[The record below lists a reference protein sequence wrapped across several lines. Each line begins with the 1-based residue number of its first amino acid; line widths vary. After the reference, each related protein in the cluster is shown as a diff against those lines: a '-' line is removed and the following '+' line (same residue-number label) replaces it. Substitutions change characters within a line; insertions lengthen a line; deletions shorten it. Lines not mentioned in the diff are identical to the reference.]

1 MAIRMV
7 KDDPDGK
14 NQSKRSYKG
23 GGSSSSGAPGGGLG
37 GGLIGL
43 LMNFLPYLLKNPKLL
58 LVAVAIGVALYFFGG
73 RGCSSDSLLNQGGLT
88 FSLGGEMNKEIY
100 EETEIFEPLADNRK
114 NPLPEK
120 VSLQKYCPSVMNQGK
135 QGSCVAWAS
144 AYAARTIIEAQR
156 TGKKPDDIRF
166 SPAFM
171 YNQISIDHKTCQ
183 GSYIKYAMDNMME
196 IGAVPFNSF
205 RYTDQSCTEQ
215 PSGSLKQ
222 QASQFR
228 IKGFQRLTDENRGK
242 AYKVLGMK
250 QNLAKGSPV
259 IIGMMVGG
267 SFMSDMMGKEFWN
280 PVSQDYYQR
289 GFGGH
294 AMCVVGYDDYYEG
307 GSFLLMNSW
316 GQEWGRDGFAWV
328 RYSDFKEFNVEA
340 YGLYPMGN
348 ASRKEVASF
357 DGSFGLELNDG
368 KKTIALKQVEG
379 HYFETSGKVKP
390 TDKFKIEFTNNQ
402 ECYTYVFGQENDGT
416 VSVLF
421 PYTPKHSPYCGIT
434 GTRLFPSDYSMQ
446 PDEVGD
452 KDKFAVLVTRQP
464 VDYDVVKE
472 QIDKASGAT
481 LEAKLNTLYRAKI
494 SQGLR
499 LSGNETVRFS
509 TEINEDQVVYFVIG
523 VNK

>member
-1 MAIRMV
+1 MV
-7 KDDPDGK
+7 KDDPDGQ
-14 NQSKRSYKG
+14 NQSKRSYK
-23 GGSSSSGAPGGGLG
+23 GGSSSSGAPGGGMG

-43 LMNFLPYLLKNPKLL
+43 LMNFLPYLLKKPKILII
-58 LVAVAIGVALYFFGG
+58 VVIVGIALYFFGG
-73 RGCSSDSLLNQGGLT
+73 KGCSVDGLMNQNSP
-88 FSLGGEMNKEIY
+88 FSLGGEMNKELY
-100 EETEIFEPLADNRK
+100 EETEIFEPLADNKK

-120 VSLQKYCPSVMNQGK
+120 VSLQKYCPTVMNQGQ

-156 TGKKPDDIRF
+156 TGKNPNDIKF

-183 GSYIKYAMDNMME
+183 GSYIKLAMDNMME

-205 RYTDQSCTEQ
+205 KYTDKSCTDQ

-222 QASQFR
+222 EANAFK
-228 IKGFQRLTDENRGK
+228 IKGFQRLTDEKRGK
-242 AYKVLGMK
+242 VYEVLGMK

-267 SFMSDMMGKEFWN
+267 SFMSNMMGNEFWN
-280 PVSQDYYQR
+280 PTSQDYHQQ

-307 GSFLLMNSW
+307 GSFLIMNSW
-316 GQEWGRDGFAWV
+316 GTEWGKNGFAWV

-340 YGLYPMGN
+340 YGLYPMGD
-348 ASRKEVASF
+348 ASKKEVTTF

-368 KKTIALKQVEG
+368 KKTIALKQVDK
-379 HYFETSGKVKP
+379 HYFETVGKVKM

-416 VSVLF
+416 YSVLF

-446 PDEVGD
+446 PDEVGN
-452 KDKFAVLVTRQP
+452 KDKFAVLVTKKP
-464 VDYDVVKE
+464 IDYDATIE
-472 QIDKASGAT
+472 QINKASGT
-481 LEAKLNTLYRAKI
+481 SLEAKMEQLFRSKI
-494 SQGLR
+494 SSKLQ
-499 LSGNETVRFS
+499 LSGNEIIRFN
-509 TEINEDQVVYFVIG
+509 TEINENQVVYFVIG